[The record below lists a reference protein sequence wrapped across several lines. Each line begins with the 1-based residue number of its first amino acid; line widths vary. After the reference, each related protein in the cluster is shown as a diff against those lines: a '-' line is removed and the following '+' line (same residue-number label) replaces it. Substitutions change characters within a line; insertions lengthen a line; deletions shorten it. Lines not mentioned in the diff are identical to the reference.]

1 VHNVIANGDL
11 KGIRSQNRLKSQLRQ
26 GQPTF
31 GVTLAIGHPEVS
43 YALGN
48 LGLDWINFDMQ
59 HGILDIRTV
68 AVMIQAISYSQTVP
82 IVRVPSNELGV
93 INKALDFGACGVIV
107 PLVNSREDAEKAVRS
122 SRYAPKGTRSWGQ
135 RAALRDPDYSFTA
148 DAEIMVI
155 PQIETELALHN
166 LEEIVCTDG
175 VEAVFC
181 GPYDLSMSLGIFCQ
195 FDNPK
200 FVKALELIVSTCR
213 AHGVAPGL
221 LAPIGS
227 IERSLRLGF
236 KLISLGGDLS
246 MLVNS
251 IAKALETARN
261 ATKL

>member
-1 VHNVIANGDL
+1 L
-11 KGIRSQNRLKSQLRQ
+11 KAIRLQNRLKSQLRQ
-26 GQPTF
+26 GQSAF

-43 YALGN
+43 YALSN
-48 LGLDWINFDMQ
+48 LGLDWINFDTQ
-59 HGILDIRTV
+59 HGAIDIQTV
-68 AVMIQAISYSQTVP
+68 AAMIQAMSYSQTVP
-82 IVRVPSNELGV
+82 IVRVPSNDLAV

-122 SRYAPKGTRSWGQ
+122 SRYAPEGTRSWGQ
-135 RAALRDPDYSFTA
+135 RAGFRDPDYSTTA

-195 FDNPK
+195 FDNPE
-200 FVKALELIVSTCR
+200 FVKALELIISTCQ
-213 AHGVAPGL
+213 AHNVAPGL

-227 IERSLRLGF
+227 TERSLRLGF
-236 KLISLGGDLS
+236 KLISLGGDLPIL
-246 MLVNS
+246 MGS
-251 IAKALETARN
+251 IAKALEAARN

>member
-1 VHNVIANGDL
+1 M
-11 KGIRSQNRLKSQLRQ
+11 QNRLKSQLRQ
-26 GQPTF
+26 GQSVF

-48 LGLDWINFDMQ
+48 LGLDWINFDTQ
-59 HGILDIRTV
+59 HGALDIQI
-68 AVMIQAISYSQTVP
+68 AAAMIQSMSCSETVP
-82 IVRVPSNELGV
+82 IVRVPSNDLAA
-93 INKALDFGACGVIV
+93 INKALDFGAFGVIV
-107 PLVNSREDAEKAVRS
+107 PLVNSGEDAEKAVRS

-135 RAALRDPDYSFTA
+135 RSALRDPDYSTTA

-195 FDNPK
+195 FDNPE

-213 AHGVAPGL
+213 AHDVAPGL

-227 IERSLRLGF
+227 TERSLRLGF
-236 KLISLGGDLS
+236 KLISLGGDLP
-246 MLVNS
+246 MLMGS
-251 IAKALETARN
+251 IAKALEDARN
-261 ATKL
+261 ATELR

>member
-1 VHNVIANGDL
+1 L
-11 KGIRSQNRLKSQLRQ
+11 KGIRSKNRLKSQLRQ
-26 GQPTF
+26 GQSAF

-43 YALGN
+43 YALSN
-48 LGLDWINFDMQ
+48 LGLDWINFDTQ
-59 HGILDIRTV
+59 HGALNIQT
-68 AVMIQAISYSQTVP
+68 AAAMIQAMSYSQTVP
-82 IVRVPSNELGV
+82 FVRVPSNDLAA

-107 PLVNSREDAEKAVRS
+107 PLVNSREDAEKAIRS

-135 RAALRDPDYSFTA
+135 RVAFRDPDYSTTA

-195 FDNPK
+195 FDNPE
-200 FVKALELIVSTCR
+200 FVKALELIVSTCQ
-213 AHGVAPGL
+213 AHDVAPGL

-227 IERSLRLGF
+227 TERSLRLGF
-236 KLISLGGDLS
+236 KLISLGGDLP
-246 MLVNS
+246 MLMGS
-251 IAKALETARN
+251 IAKALEAARN